1 MPGGI
6 CKGDFIVGG
15 ALRNESADH
24 HEECDSF
31 TPQRAQ
37 ASKFFL
43 WENSFCAKYYI
54 H

>member
-31 TPQRAQ
+31 TLQR
-37 ASKFFL
+37 
-43 WENSFCAKYYI
+43 